1 MEKRI
6 RKWTM
11 LWMLACMAPH
21 PIAAQDYPQT
31 DENGQTVY
39 YKIMSAYPEY
49 AARTL
54 CLQDDSQNKTGFP
67 YVLQEHDADQRGQ
80 EWTLVAASVVD
91 KTFHLRNRRSY
102 RYISTEGSWMDGLF
116 THTYATKKIST
127 DALTI
132 RSIGTDQVTI
142 SFQADDDERRFAAAD
157 VSQSLP
163 ETGNSLEDTPWAWRI
178 VPVSSLTGIE
188 SPLSVS
194 PKGEDEVYD
203 LSGRKLSD
211 DARRGSIMPHGVYIV
226 NGKKIIR

>member
-1 MEKRI
+1 MEKKI

-11 LWMLACMAPH
+11 LWMLACMAPQH
-21 PIAAQDYPQT
+21 IVAQDYPQT

-49 AARTL
+49 ADRQL

-80 EWTLVAASVVD
+80 EWTLMAASVVD

-102 RYISTEGSWMDGLF
+102 RYISTEGSWMDGFF
-116 THTYATKKIST
+116 THTYSTKKIST

-142 SFQADDDERRFAAAD
+142 SFQADDGERRFAAAD
-157 VSQSLP
+157 VSQGLP
-163 ETGNSLEDTPWAWRI
+163 ETGNSLANTPWAWRI
-178 VPVSSLTGIE
+178 VPVSTLTGIE
-188 SPLSVS
+188 EVATETAE
-194 PKGEDEVYD
+194 GATAVYD

-211 DARRGSIMPHGVYIV
+211 GARGSGIMPHGVYIV